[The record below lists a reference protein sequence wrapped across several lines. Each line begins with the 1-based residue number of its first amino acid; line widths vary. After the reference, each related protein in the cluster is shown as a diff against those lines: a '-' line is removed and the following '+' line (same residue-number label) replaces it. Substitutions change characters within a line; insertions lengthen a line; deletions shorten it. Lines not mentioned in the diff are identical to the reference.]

1 MDTNIVHEYQS
12 LRVIGAIARVYHTSS
27 SGSRQ
32 IVRDLRHV
40 IAAYELCDRET
51 ALACNRY
58 IITKYPNIYKV
69 ASRYDLHP
77 MSSIDMLERS
87 TSELQHMLYGLS
99 IFLYDRLR
107 YHSSTSGCTFTK
119 SGIHVPISAPM

>member
-12 LRVIGAIARVYHTSS
+12 LRVIRAIARAYRTSS
-27 SGSRQ
+27 SEAKQ

-40 IAAYELCDRET
+40 ITAYELCDRET

-58 IITKYPNIYKV
+58 ITTKYPIIYKV
-69 ASRYDLHP
+69 APRYGLRP
-77 MSSIDMLERS
+77 MSGIDMLERS

-119 SGIHVPISAPM
+119 SGIHMPISAPM